1 MTSPGPDRNFVA
13 GLGKGLAVIECFD
26 DRHRRLTIADVAA
39 TASISRAA
47 ARRALLTLR
56 ALGYTDYDGKFFWL
70 TPRVLRL
77 GYSYLASTELPQLL
91 QPFLDRLSADIQES
105 CSASVLDGDDIV
117 YIARSAKKRVMA
129 VGLDVGSHLPAY
141 CTSMGRVL
149 LAALPPDEAMRRL
162 SAARRRKLTPHTK
175 TRLDELADVLDLVR
189 KQGYCVTDQE
199 LEVGLLSMAVP
210 VQDVS
215 GKTVAAINVGTQS
228 ARFSAADMPR
238 RFLRKFLETQASL
251 KPLIKMS
258 PGPAIPDSNG
268 RTLR

>member
-1 MTSPGPDRNFVA
+1 VS
-13 GLGKGLAVIECFD
+13 E
-26 DRHRRLTIADVAA
+26 A
-39 TASISRAA
+39 T
-47 ARRALLTLR
+47 
-56 ALGYTDYDGKFFWL
+56 D
-70 TPRVLRL
+70 
-77 GYSYLASTELPQLL
+77 
-91 QPFLDRLSADIQES
+91 ES
-105 CSASVLDGDDIV
+105 CSASILDGNEIL
-117 YIARSAKKRVMA
+117 YIARSARKRIMTVDLG
-129 VGLDVGSHLPAY
+129 VGTRLPAY